1 MEEITKLLVENEN
14 LIYSIASKFTKYKD
28 KEDLF
33 QAGCIGIMEAYKNYD
48 ITKGTKFT
56 TYAYPYIFGEINKYV
71 REDHTIK
78 LSKDMQKLKSKIE
91 KAKNILSQKLMHNP
105 NTKELSDY
113 LEIDERIIES
123 LLNYSDPYSIDNK
136 IDEDISM
143 HETIPD
149 KIVDYD
155 SLIALKTEIEYLEEP
170 ERTIMIERYYND
182 ITQTELS
189 KKLGLSQVDISRR
202 EKKVLTKLKKAFN
215 WQYIII
221 KL

>member
-14 LIYSIASKFTKYKD
+14 LIYSVASKFTKYKD

-33 QAGCIGIMEAYKNYD
+33 QAGCVGMIEAYKNYD
-48 ITKGTKFT
+48 KTKGTKFT

-78 LSKDMQKLKSKIE
+78 LSKDMQKLKTKIE
-91 KAKNILSQKLMHNP
+91 TAKNILSQKLMHVP
-105 NTKELSDY
+105 NIKELSSY
-113 LEIDERIIES
+113 LEIEEEIINS
-123 LLNYSDPYSIDNK
+123 VINYNDPYSIDK
-136 IDEDISM
+136 EIDEDTSM
-143 HETIPD
+143 HEIIPD
-149 KIVDYD
+149 KIIDYD

-189 KKLGLSQVDISRR
+189 KRLGLSQVDISRR
-202 EKKVLTKLKKAFN
+202 EKKVLTKLKKTFN
-215 WQYIII
+215 
-221 KL
+221 

>member
-1 MEEITKLLVENEN
+1 MEEITKILVENEN

-33 QAGCIGIMEAYKNYD
+33 QAGCIGMMEAYKNFD
-48 ITKGTKFT
+48 KTKGTKFT

-91 KAKNILSQKLMHNP
+91 KARNILSQKLMHTP
-105 NTKELSDY
+105 SVKELSDY
-113 LEIDERIIES
+113 LEIDEHTISS
-123 LLNYSDPYSIDNK
+123 LLNYNDPYSIDK
-136 IDEDISM
+136 EIDETSM
-143 HETIPD
+143 HEVIPD

-155 SLIALKTEIEYLEEP
+155 TLIALKTEIEYLEEP

-189 KKLGLSQVDISRR
+189 KRLGLSQVDISRR
-202 EKKVLTKLKKAFN
+202 EKKVLTKLKKTF
-215 WQYIII
+215 I
-221 KL
+221 

>member
-14 LIYSIASKFTKYKD
+14 LIYSVASKFTKYKD

-33 QAGCIGIMEAYKNYD
+33 QAGCIGMMEAYKNYD
-48 ITKGTKFT
+48 NTKGTKFT

-91 KAKNILSQKLMHNP
+91 KSRNILSQKLMHTP
-105 NTKELSDY
+105 TIKEISNY
-113 LEIDERIIES
+113 LEIDEQTISS
-123 LLNYSDPYSIDNK
+123 LLNYNDPYSIDK
-136 IDEDISM
+136 ELDEDISM
-143 HETIPD
+143 HEVIPD
-149 KIVDYD
+149 KIVDYNT
-155 SLIALKTEIEYLEEP
+155 LIALKTEIEYLEEP

-189 KKLGLSQVDISRR
+189 KRLGLSQVDISRR
-202 EKKVLTKLKKAFN
+202 EKKVLTKLKKTFN
-215 WQYIII
+215 
-221 KL
+221 

>member
-14 LIYSIASKFTKYKD
+14 LIYSVASKYTKYKD

-33 QAGCIGIMEAYKNYD
+33 QAGCIGMMEAYKNFD
-48 ITKGTKFT
+48 KTKGTKFT

-91 KAKNILSQKLMHNP
+91 TAKNILTQKLMHIP
-105 NTKELSDY
+105 NIKELSSY
-113 LEIDERIIES
+113 LEIEEEIINS
-123 LLNYSDPYSIDNK
+123 VINYNDPYSIDK
-136 IDEDISM
+136 EIDEDTSM
-143 HETIPD
+143 HEIIPD
-149 KIVDYD
+149 KIIDYD
-155 SLIALKTEIEYLEEP
+155 SLIDLKTEIEYLEEP

-189 KKLGLSQVDISRR
+189 KRLGLSQVDISRR
-202 EKKVLTKLKKAFN
+202 EKKVLTKLKKTFN
-215 WQYIII
+215 
-221 KL
+221 

>member
-14 LIYSIASKFTKYKD
+14 LIYSVASKYTKYKD

-33 QAGCIGIMEAYKNYD
+33 QAGCVGMIEAYKNYD
-48 ITKGTKFT
+48 KTKETKFT

-91 KAKNILSQKLMHNP
+91 TAKNILTQKLMHVP
-105 NTKELSDY
+105 NIKELSSY
-113 LEIDERIIES
+113 LEIEEEIINS
-123 LLNYSDPYSIDNK
+123 VINYNDPYSIDK
-136 IDEDISM
+136 EIDEDTSM
-143 HETIPD
+143 HEIIPD
-149 KIVDYD
+149 KIIDYD
-155 SLIALKTEIEYLEEP
+155 SLIDLKTEIEYLEEP

-189 KKLGLSQVDISRR
+189 KRLGLSQVDISRR
-202 EKKVLTKLKKAFN
+202 EKKVLTKLKKTFN
-215 WQYIII
+215 
-221 KL
+221 

>member
-1 MEEITKLLVENEN
+1 MEEITKILVENEN
-14 LIYSIASKFTKYKD
+14 LIYSVASKFTKYKD

-33 QAGCIGIMEAYKNYD
+33 QAGCIGMMEAYKNFD
-48 ITKGTKFT
+48 KTKGTKFT

-91 KAKNILSQKLMHNP
+91 KARNILSQKLMHTP
-105 NTKELSDY
+105 SGKELSDY
-113 LEIDERIIES
+113 LEIDEQTISS
-123 LLNYSDPYSIDNK
+123 LLNYNDPYSIDK
-136 IDEDISM
+136 EIDETSM
-143 HETIPD
+143 HEVIPD

-155 SLIALKTEIEYLEEP
+155 TLIALKTEIEYLEEP

-189 KKLGLSQVDISRR
+189 KRLGLSQVDISRR
-202 EKKVLTKLKKAFN
+202 EKKVLTKLKKTF
-215 WQYIII
+215 I
-221 KL
+221 

>member
-14 LIYSIASKFTKYKD
+14 LIYSVASKFTKYKD

-33 QAGCIGIMEAYKNYD
+33 QAGCVGMMEAYKNYD
-48 ITKGTKFT
+48 KTKGTKFT

-91 KAKNILSQKLMHNP
+91 TAKNILTQKLMHVP
-105 NTKELSDY
+105 NIKELSSY
-113 LEIDERIIES
+113 LEIEEEIINS
-123 LLNYSDPYSIDNK
+123 VINYNDPYSIDK
-136 IDEDISM
+136 EIDEDTSM
-143 HETIPD
+143 HEIIPD
-149 KIVDYD
+149 KIIDYD
-155 SLIALKTEIEYLEEP
+155 SLIDLKTEIEYLEEP

-189 KKLGLSQVDISRR
+189 KRLGLSQVDISRR
-202 EKKVLTKLKKAFN
+202 EKKVLTKLKKTFN
-215 WQYIII
+215 
-221 KL
+221 

>member
-1 MEEITKLLVENEN
+1 MEEITKLLIENEN
-14 LIYSIASKFTKYKD
+14 LIYSVASKFTKYKD

-33 QAGCIGIMEAYKNYD
+33 QAGCIGMMEAYKNFD
-48 ITKGTKFT
+48 KTKGTKFT

-91 KAKNILSQKLMHNP
+91 KASNILSQKLMHTP

-113 LEIDERIIES
+113 LEIDEETIS
-123 LLNYSDPYSIDNK
+123 YLLNYNDPCSIDK
-136 IDEDISM
+136 EIDDVSM
-143 HETIPD
+143 HEIIPD
-149 KIVDYD
+149 KIVDYNT
-155 SLIALKTEIEYLEEP
+155 LIALKTEIEYLEEP

-189 KKLGLSQVDISRR
+189 KRLGLSQVDISRR
-202 EKKVLTKLKKAFN
+202 EKKVLTKLKKTFN
-215 WQYIII
+215 
-221 KL
+221 

>member
-1 MEEITKLLVENEN
+1 MEEITKILTENEN

-33 QAGCIGIMEAYKNYD
+33 QAGCIGMIEAYKNFD
-48 ITKGTKFT
+48 KEKGTKFT

-91 KAKNILSQKLMHNP
+91 KASNILSQKLMHTP
-105 NTKELSDY
+105 SVKELSKY
-113 LEIDERIIES
+113 LELEETLIS
-123 LLNYSDPYSIDNK
+123 NLLNYNDPYSIDK
-136 IDEDISM
+136 EIDENSM
-143 HETIPD
+143 HEIIPD
-149 KIVDYD
+149 KIIDYD
-155 SLIALKTEIEYLEEP
+155 TLIALKTEIEYLEEP
-170 ERTIMIERYYND
+170 EKTIMIERYYND

-189 KKLGLSQVDISRR
+189 KRLGLSQVDISRR

-215 WQYIII
+215 
-221 KL
+221 

>member
-14 LIYSIASKFTKYKD
+14 LIYSVASKYTKYKD

-33 QAGCIGIMEAYKNYD
+33 QAGCIGMMEAYKNFD
-48 ITKGTKFT
+48 KTKETKFT

-91 KAKNILSQKLMHNP
+91 TAKNILTQKLMHVP
-105 NTKELSDY
+105 NIKELSSY
-113 LEIDERIIES
+113 LEIEEEIINS
-123 LLNYSDPYSIDNK
+123 VINYNDPYSIDK
-136 IDEDISM
+136 EIDEDTSM
-143 HETIPD
+143 HEIIPD
-149 KIVDYD
+149 KIIDYD
-155 SLIALKTEIEYLEEP
+155 SLIDLKTEIEYLEEP

-189 KKLGLSQVDISRR
+189 KRLGLSQVDISRR
-202 EKKVLTKLKKAFN
+202 EKKVLTKLKKTFN
-215 WQYIII
+215 
-221 KL
+221 